1 MRSVSKRSKRSK
13 QSKQSSYEISAA
25 AGFMLLLLSSTT
37 FASSEQAYS
46 QCPAISDSEQRLA
59 CFDSFVESN
68 NTNSLNASVVERTL
82 YPVLKEGAEIFSRKS
97 RSSTQAR
104 EGLSAH
110 EPNKMLARTDSN
122 DIDRLYMDAVLSLK
136 YPILTPLVESIF
148 DLTGFQLKKKPRL
161 FIAFSSRFSQY
172 IGSRD
177 SSPVV
182 ARSYNPELF
191 VRSWTD
197 SNDSYW
203 DLGFGHE
210 SNGQQINDQQALT
223 QLEQYYIGKNE
234 EPAFARDSISRGWD
248 YLSVDWNRQ
257 WEVGFL
263 PSLKGFTTA
272 HIELRRYLSDGF
284 LQGVPEEYN
293 DWEEQGVEARP
304 RDQYDGLKFSVQYNL
319 VDELCIIA
327 CLDRVELTHRTGYA
341 DIFNRNTT
349 SLELTTSLLGVPFHI
364 WAMSG
369 YNSDLIDYYDYSNSW
384 GIGIEFTR

>member
-1 MRSVSKRSKRSK
+1 
-13 QSKQSSYEISAA
+13 
-25 AGFMLLLLSSTT
+25 
-37 FASSEQAYS
+37 
-46 QCPAISDSEQRLA
+46 
-59 CFDSFVESN
+59 
-68 NTNSLNASVVERTL
+68 
-82 YPVLKEGAEIFSRKS
+82 
-97 RSSTQAR
+97 
-104 EGLSAH
+104 
-110 EPNKMLARTDSN
+110 MLARTDSN

-148 DLTGFQLKKKPRL
+148 DFTGFQLEKKPRL

-210 SNGQQINDQQALT
+210 SNGQQINDQQAFT

-234 EPAFARDSISRGWD
+234 EPSFARDSISRGWD

-257 WEVGFL
+257 WETGFL

-293 DWEEQGVEARP
+293 NWEEQGVEARP
-304 RDQYDGLKFSVQYNL
+304 RDQHDGLKFSVQYNL
-319 VDELCIIA
+319 VDELCVIA
-327 CLDRVELTHRTGYA
+327 CFDRLELTHRTGYA
-341 DIFNRNTT
+341 DVFNRNTT
-349 SLELTTSLLGVPFHI
+349 SLELTTSLVGVPFHI